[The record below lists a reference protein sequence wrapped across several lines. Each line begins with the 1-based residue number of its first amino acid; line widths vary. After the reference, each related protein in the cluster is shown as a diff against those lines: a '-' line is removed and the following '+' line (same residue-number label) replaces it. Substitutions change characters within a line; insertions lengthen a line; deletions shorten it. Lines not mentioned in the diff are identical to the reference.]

1 MTMTRVYSDRQLDI
15 MHKWQ
20 RGELKRI
27 NLLQGSVR
35 SGKTWISIVLWVFWV
50 ASMPKDARFIMC
62 GKTLSSLK
70 RNVLDVIC
78 EMVGTYNFNYSV
90 SKKEAVLFGRQVYLE
105 GVSDNR
111 SESKIRG
118 MTLAGAYCDEVSLFN
133 EEFFA
138 MLLSR
143 LSVKGAKLIATTNPD
158 NPSHWLKK
166 KYSDRRGELDMLVE
180 NFTIEDNIFL
190 DSEYVE
196 SLKKEYTG
204 VFYDRFILGK
214 WVAAEGLVYPMFD
227 ENYHVT
233 DTKSGTQK
241 CSGDELYYIS
251 IDYGTANPCSM
262 GLWRIADGKAV
273 RIGEY
278 YYDSRKVMSQKTDEE
293 YYAELVRLA
302 DGRVIQA
309 VVVDPSAASFIE
321 TIRRHGQFSVR
332 KADNDVLGGIRVV
345 ASLLNGGKIF
355 FDRSCTDAIREFG
368 LYSWDTNADKDKV
381 IKEFDHA
388 MDDIRYFCKSV
399 LWRMVKWEL

>member
-1 MTMTRVYSDRQLDI
+1 MTRVYSDRQLDI
-15 MHKWQ
+15 MKKWQ

-166 KYSDRRGELDMLVE
+166 KYIDRCGELDMLVE

-233 DTKSGTQK
+233 DAKSGTQK
-241 CSGDELYYIS
+241 CGGDELYYIS

-262 GLWRIADGKAV
+262 GLWQIADGKAV

>member
-1 MTMTRVYSDRQLDI
+1 MYSDRQLDI
-15 MHKWQ
+15 MKKWQ

-166 KYSDRRGELDMLVE
+166 KYIDRCGELDMLVE

-233 DTKSGTQK
+233 DTKPGTQK
-241 CSGDELYYIS
+241 CGGDELYYIS

-262 GLWRIADGKAV
+262 GLWQIADGKAV

-321 TIRRHGQFSVR
+321 TIRRHGQFSVK